1 MTLCINYD
9 PNADYNTGCEPW
21 VTEKLVPFLVARQQD
36 CPSPEDRS
44 SRGRE
49 GTCAV
54 ELRDLCGA
62 RSTMENR
69 GSRELR
75 RNGQDMESQ
84 LEEPEA
90 ERQDIAGHGT
100 Y

>member
-36 CPSPEDRS
+36 CQFPEGTS

-49 GTCAV
+49 RTCAV

-62 RSTMENR
+62 RSSMENR

-75 RNGQDMESQ
+75 RNGQDGESRF
-84 LEEPEA
+84 EEPEA
-90 ERQDIAGHGT
+90 EHLDVGGHGT